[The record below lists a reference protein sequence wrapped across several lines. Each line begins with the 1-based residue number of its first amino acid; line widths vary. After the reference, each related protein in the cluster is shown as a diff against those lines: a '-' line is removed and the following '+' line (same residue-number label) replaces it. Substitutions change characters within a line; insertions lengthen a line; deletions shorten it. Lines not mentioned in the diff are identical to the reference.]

1 MNLNLRS
8 TRVTIR
14 KIGNSEGVILP
25 KDVLQS
31 LGLKAG
37 DELSLEI
44 PAGGILLKKPE
55 DAFEEQLALAE
66 QFMSRYQTALKKLA
80 E

>member
-25 KDVLQS
+25 KDILQS

-55 DAFEEQLALAE
+55 DAFEEQLAMAD